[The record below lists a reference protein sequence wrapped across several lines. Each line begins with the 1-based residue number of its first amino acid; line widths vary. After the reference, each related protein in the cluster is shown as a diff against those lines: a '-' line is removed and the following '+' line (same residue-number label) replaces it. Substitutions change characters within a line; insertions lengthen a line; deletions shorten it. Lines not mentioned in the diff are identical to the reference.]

1 MKRLV
6 LVLLGMFILVGFA
19 NVKDLSEFEMFDK
32 VIELQTDEIAKLDW
46 IYVLTDY
53 SIGEFV
59 EVE

>member
-1 MKRLV
+1 
-6 LVLLGMFILVGFA
+6 MFILVGFA